1 MGRRAVTPRHGDVI
15 AAATAGDL
23 GKLQSFD
30 RAAVAGAVDKHG
42 CTALHWA
49 AGGGFP
55 DCVAWLVDEGLCAVD
70 APQQT
75 NGRAPLHFAA
85 RNGRVDACRC
95 IVDRCGGR
103 VDPRADADVTPIQLA
118 AWQLRLEVLEYL
130 ESAGAD
136 PARVNGF
143 GCTAAHWVVLAPK
156 DRAAVPG
163 LHLKVARWL
172 EARLAPAL
180 GDCWRLRNAQGHEP
194 LHKAAFSGHS
204 HFCAWLREA
213 KGILDSPDD
222 HGNYAA
228 DLARE
233 TGHEA
238 LSAWLR
244 TKCAPS
250 RAADLAALRACAPD
264 LGDDPDDAELRRAF
278 RSAALASH
286 PDRGGD
292 AAAFD
297 RAKRS
302 YERLARGVGAQ
313 ANPLR
318 DAATVRRLLADEAED
333 AKAPA
338 ALAEFEARLAVVLL
352 EQPGGLA
359 LGSLRK
365 RYGRAW
371 PDAPN
376 YFPEPAD
383 HGYRKLAHLIRHE
396 AARVARVVD
405 EDNGNV
411 VLYSAL
417 DKAGLEHRLLELE
430 EARSSNIT
438 S

>member
-1 MGRRAVTPRHGDVI
+1 MYKR
-15 AAATAGDL
+15 
-23 GKLQSFD
+23 Q
-30 RAAVAGAVDKHG
+30 
-42 CTALHWA
+42 
-49 AGGGFP
+49 
-55 DCVAWLVDEGLCAVD
+55 
-70 APQQT
+70 
-75 NGRAPLHFAA
+75 
-85 RNGRVDACRC
+85 
-95 IVDRCGGR
+95 
-103 VDPRADADVTPIQLA
+103 
-118 AWQLRLEVLEYL
+118 
-130 ESAGAD
+130 
-136 PARVNGF
+136 
-143 GCTAAHWVVLAPK
+143 
-156 DRAAVPG
+156 
-163 LHLKVARWL
+163 
-172 EARLAPAL
+172 
-180 GDCWRLRNAQGHEP
+180 RLRNAQGHEP
-194 LHKAAFSGHS
+194 LHKAAFSGHA

-213 KGILDSPDD
+213 KGIVDSPDD

-233 TGHEA
+233 TGHET

-297 RAKRS
+297 RARRS

-318 DAATVRRLLADEAED
+318 DAATVRRLLADEA
-333 AKAPA
+333 ASASAPG

-430 EARSSNIT
+430 EAGGT
-438 S
+438 